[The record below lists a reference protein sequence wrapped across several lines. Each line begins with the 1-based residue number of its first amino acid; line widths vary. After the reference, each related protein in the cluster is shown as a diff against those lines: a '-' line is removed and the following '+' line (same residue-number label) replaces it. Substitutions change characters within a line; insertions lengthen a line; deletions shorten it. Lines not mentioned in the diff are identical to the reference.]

1 LDSDT
6 QFVAAVPNA
15 VLEARDGL
23 RWSALTFDA
32 ADAMLAGLE
41 AP

>member
-1 LDSDT
+1 
-6 QFVAAVPNA
+6 VPDA

-23 RWSALTFDA
+23 RWSTLAFDA

-41 AP
+41 AT